1 MNFSN
6 ETKVKDIALANPEA
20 RQVLEDAGVDYCCGG
35 SKSLQEACLHAE
47 VPAEQILNR
56 LRENS
61 KQASSDPANWNT
73 ATLDHLTRH
82 IREKHHRY
90 VREAIPRIRTL
101 LEKVKARHGENH
113 PEIAAIQELFSDVG
127 GEMLLHMQKE
137 EQILFPYID
146 ALEGAK
152 NGNGPLEPPFFQTVR
167 NPIHMMMKEHDS
179 AGDLVRKIRK
189 ATGEYTPPADACTSF
204 TALYQELRQFEAD
217 LHQHVHLENNILF
230 PRAVEMEAAVV

>member
-1 MNFSN
+1 
-6 ETKVKDIALANPEA
+6 
-20 RQVLEDAGVDYCCGG
+20 
-35 SKSLQEACLHAE
+35 
-47 VPAEQILNR
+47 
-56 LRENS
+56 
-61 KQASSDPANWNT
+61 
-73 ATLDHLTRH
+73 
-82 IREKHHRY
+82 
-90 VREAIPRIRTL
+90 
-101 LEKVKARHGENH
+101 VKARHGENH

-146 ALEGAK
+146 ALERAK
-152 NGNGPLEPPFFQTVR
+152 NGDGALEPPFFQTVR
-167 NPIHMMMKEHDS
+167 NPIHMMMQEHDS

-230 PRAVEMEAAVV
+230 PRAVDMEAAVV